1 MVESADTQDSGS
13 CASDGVKVQL
23 LSGAPFI
30 NSGFVLSFL
39 FSSDLLP
46 MFWLSVDRVK
56 WTVVESKQNSA
67 AEPVLDDEEGLTN
80 EIKIYEN
87 AWSRQRL
94 HHDR

>member
-1 MVESADTQDSGS
+1 
-13 CASDGVKVQL
+13 
-23 LSGAPFI
+23 
-30 NSGFVLSFL
+30 
-39 FSSDLLP
+39 